1 MEAFITVFEEGSY
14 TAAAKR
20 LGRTKAMVSTQVF
33 QLESHLQIRLM
44 TRSTRSIQATAMGR
58 TYYEQAKLLLED
70 LDNLESQLTQSS
82 QNVAGKLRIAVPT
95 TYGEQVVMP
104 FVAKL
109 IETYPELE
117 IDILLSDRYVD
128 LINEGVDA
136 AIRIGRLED
145 SSLIASHIGK
155 VNMML
160 CASQAFLESYPT
172 PRQFSDLSDLPCVL
186 DDNSRENYWSFEAIE
201 NQDAMEGIN
210 SKGKSTKGKLE
221 SRVKVTPNYKVRVN
235 SASAAVQLARH
246 GKLICYTPAFAAQD
260 LINQGLL
267 VPILAKAHQTHFP
280 IQIVYPHR
288 KHTSARLTQFIA
300 EFKAYLTEQKVK

>member
-14 TAAAKR
+14 TSAAKR
-20 LGRTKAMVSTQVF
+20 LGRTKAMVSTQVS
-33 QLESHLQIRLM
+33 QLEAHLQIRLM

-172 PRQFSDLSDLPCVL
+172 PKQFSDLSDLPCVL

-201 NQDAMEGIN
+201 NQDILGRN
-210 SKGKSTKGKLE
+210 NKKGRIE
-221 SRVKVTPNYKVRVN
+221 SRVKVTPNYKIRVN

-267 VPILAKAHQTHFP
+267 IPILAKAHQTHFP

>member
-20 LGRTKAMVSTQVF
+20 LGRTKAMVSTQVS
-33 QLESHLQIRLM
+33 QLEAHLQIRLM

-201 NQDAMEGIN
+201 NQDAMEGN
-210 SKGKSTKGKLE
+210 NTKGKIE
-221 SRVKVTPNYKVRVN
+221 SRVKITPNYKVRVN

-288 KHTSARLTQFIA
+288 KHTSARLTQFIV
-300 EFKAYLTEQKVK
+300 EFKAYLQITEYKN

>member
-20 LGRTKAMVSTQVF
+20 LGRTKAMVSTQVS
-33 QLESHLQIRLM
+33 QLEAHLQIRLM
-44 TRSTRSIQATAMGR
+44 TRSTRSIQATAMVR

-160 CASQAFLESYPT
+160 CASQAFLENYPT
-172 PRQFSDLSDLPCVL
+172 PKQFSDLSDLPCVL
-186 DDNSRENYWSFEAIE
+186 DDNSRENHWSFEIIE
-201 NQDAMEGIN
+201 NQDAMEGN
-210 SKGKSTKGKLE
+210 NTKGRIE

-267 VPILAKAHQTHFP
+267 IPILAKAHQTQFP

>member
-20 LGRTKAMVSTQVF
+20 LGRTKAMVSTQVS
-33 QLESHLQIRLM
+33 QLEAHLQIRLM

-82 QNVAGKLRIAVPT
+82 LNVAGKLRIAVPT

-117 IDILLSDRYVD
+117 IEILLNDRYVD

-172 PRQFSDLSDLPCVL
+172 PRQFSDLSNLPCVL
-186 DDNSRENYWSFEAIE
+186 DDNSRENHWSFEVIE
-201 NQDAMEGIN
+201 NQDVLERN
-210 SKGKSTKGKLE
+210 NKKGRIE

-267 VPILAKAHQTHFP
+267 IPILAKAHQTQFP

>member
-20 LGRTKAMVSTQVF
+20 LGRTKAMVSTQVS
-33 QLESHLQIRLM
+33 QLEAHLQIRLM

-95 TYGEQVVMP
+95 TYVEQVVMP

-145 SSLIASHIGK
+145 SSLIANHIGK

-186 DDNSRENYWSFEAIE
+186 DDNSRENHWSFEAIE

-210 SKGKSTKGKLE
+210 SKGKSTKGRIE

-267 VPILAKAHQTHFP
+267 IPILAKAHQTHFP

-300 EFKAYLTEQKVK
+300 AFKAYLTEQKVK

>member
-20 LGRTKAMVSTQVF
+20 LGRTKAMVSTQVS
-33 QLESHLQIRLM
+33 QLEAHLQIRLM

-145 SSLIASHIGK
+145 SSLIANHIGK

-160 CASQAFLESYPT
+160 CASQAFLENYPT
-172 PRQFSDLSDLPCVL
+172 PKQFSDLSNLPCVL
-186 DDNSRENYWSFEAIE
+186 DDNSRENHWSFEAIE
-201 NQDAMEGIN
+201 NQDAMEGN
-210 SKGKSTKGKLE
+210 NTKGKIE
-221 SRVKVTPNYKVRVN
+221 SRVKITPNYKVRVN

>member
-20 LGRTKAMVSTQVF
+20 LGRTKAMVSTQVS
-33 QLESHLQIRLM
+33 QLEAHLQIRLM

-172 PRQFSDLSDLPCVL
+172 PKQFSDLSDLPCVL
-186 DDNSRENYWSFEAIE
+186 DDNSRENHWSFEAIE

-210 SKGKSTKGKLE
+210 TKGKSTKGRIE

-267 VPILAKAHQTHFP
+267 IPILAKAHQTHFP

>member
-20 LGRTKAMVSTQVF
+20 LGRTKAMVSTQVS
-33 QLESHLQIRLM
+33 QLEAHLQTRLM

-104 FVAKL
+104 FVAKF

-117 IDILLSDRYVD
+117 IEILLNDRYVD

-172 PRQFSDLSDLPCVL
+172 PKQFSDLSDLPCVL
-186 DDNSRENYWSFEAIE
+186 DDNSRENHWSFEVIE
-201 NQDAMEGIN
+201 NQDILERN
-210 SKGKSTKGKLE
+210 NKKGRIE
-221 SRVKVTPNYKVRVN
+221 SRVKITPNYKVRVN

-267 VPILAKAHQTHFP
+267 IPILAKAHQTHFP